1 MTITAPPVPS
11 QVTALYDALHGLGSF
26 GPTGDPLV
34 CAALLRA
41 VSTVE
46 GLALREVAAV
56 DTYGTFVEVGQ
67 PSTVAL
73 VQTAVDCTQS
83 VAGGTVRL
91 ARRLVPRLQLDR
103 GHVLPLGRPRK
114 KEGVTGSQAFV
125 FRPQLGER
133 FLRDVPHLV
142 LLGLLTRWA
151 WRLIVGHNR

>member
-56 DTYGTFVEVGQ
+56 DTFGTFAEVGQ
-67 PSTVAL
+67 PSAVAL
-73 VQTAVDCTQS
+73 
-83 VAGGTVRL
+83 RWP
-91 ARRLVPRLQLDR
+91 VP
-103 GHVLPLGRPRK
+103 
-114 KEGVTGSQAFV
+114 S
-125 FRPQLGER
+125 
-133 FLRDVPHLV
+133 
-142 LLGLLTRWA
+142 GLSA
-151 WRLIVGHNR
+151 